1 MAENKCEVAERLE
14 QQGREEGRKEG
25 RETLVY
31 EFVGNQT
38 ITLQQGADA
47 LNISVEELEEK
58 MKDVGTWEEKLTYEN
73 TLKQW
78 MLNRFLLEGP
88 LPEELTKEMI
98 DQLVV
103 HRKPSISQIIVYDSV
118 EDIKC
123 EIKKSH
129 IKNR

>member
-14 QQGREEGRKEG
+14 QQVRKEG

>member
-1 MAENKCEVAERLE
+1 MLNMAENKCEVAERLE
-14 QQGREEGRKEG
+14 QQGRKEG

-31 EFVGNQT
+31 EFVGNKT

-123 EIKKSH
+123 EIKKLH